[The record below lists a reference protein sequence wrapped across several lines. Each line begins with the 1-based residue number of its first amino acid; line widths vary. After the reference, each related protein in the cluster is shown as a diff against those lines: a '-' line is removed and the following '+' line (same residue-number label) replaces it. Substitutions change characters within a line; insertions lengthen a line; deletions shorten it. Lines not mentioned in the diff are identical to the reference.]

1 MQYSTFAAIDIGSY
15 DVILEI
21 FEISKKQGIR
31 SVDKICHRMELGKD
45 TYTLGKIR
53 PEMEEELC
61 RVLADFVRIMEGYRV
76 DDYRAT
82 ASSAISEASNS
93 LYVLGKIHQLTG
105 LSVTVLSNSEQR
117 FLSYKALAAM
127 EDVALWHE
135 RDISHSSVERI
146 ILPDAT
152 ELLDYMLVLMTRI
165 LGDLFVYPENM
176 LRSMSMSYGLPNS
189 QHVLLTLIDKGMLRE
204 TAYDC
209 VQRCA
214 MRAWQEQKPF
224 RQMLE
229 QDETVTSH
237 LSPAELDECFEL
249 SYHYKH
255 VDEVFKRLGLEK

>member
-127 EDVALWHE
+127 EDNFNKIIEKGTA
-135 RDISHSSVERI
+135 ISILTVQFSDFPVRQGCTCHNTEHPHGKSSHPR
-146 ILPDAT
+146 ASC
-152 ELLDYMLVLMTRI
+152 R
-165 LGDLFVYPENM
+165 
-176 LRSMSMSYGLPNS
+176 NS
-189 QHVLLTLIDKGMLRE
+189 E
-204 TAYDC
+204 
-209 VQRCA
+209 
-214 MRAWQEQKPF
+214 
-224 RQMLE
+224 
-229 QDETVTSH
+229 
-237 LSPAELDECFEL
+237 
-249 SYHYKH
+249 
-255 VDEVFKRLGLEK
+255 